1 MTKDLNLVDLDGIT
15 KMMAKTL
22 NDEFYDNFQ
31 DTRLS
36 VISVVILL
44 NGRNG
49 AKWRVEKKNNK
60 LKMKSAIFQHQ
71 SIK

>member
-15 KMMAKTL
+15 KMMAKTP

-49 AKWRVEKKNNK
+49 AKWRVKKK
-60 LKMKSAIFQHQ
+60 Q
-71 SIK
+71 IKNEVSYFSTSKY

>member
-49 AKWRVEKKNNK
+49 AKWRVEKKK
-60 LKMKSAIFQHQ
+60 QQ
-71 SIK
+71 IKNEVSYFSTSKY

>member
-49 AKWRVEKKNNK
+49 AKWRVEKKKTN
-60 LKMKSAIFQHQ
+60 
-71 SIK
+71 